1 MAHNYGLYEKDGIL
15 TMLPW
20 DYDVALGNI
29 GSEFGLTDPSIFINQ
44 PIDTPVFKTTVD
56 ERPMLRVLL
65 ENEEGIRLY
74 HKYLDELVTIWID
87 SGNMA
92 SEIQRLAAMIRPWVE
107 RETISIYS
115 FEEHLQAVESIQKF
129 TAYRGQSIRG
139 QLNGTIP
146 STWES
151 QNAQAELL
159 PDYSNYSPPHSGI
172 MKILLPEYEGDEVSM
187 GALLGVLPQANENL
201 HESLSLPALL
211 GLIDWGQLLTMEKP
225 ESGGESSLSK
235 VPKEDLIA
243 AVMPYPIIALK
254 LLLTAVAVPVVL
266 LLGLRFIRRR
276 KEKRGGVTH
285 VV

>member
-1 MAHNYGLYEKDGIL
+1 
-15 TMLPW
+15 MLPW

-44 PIDTPVFKTTVD
+44 PIDTPVFKTTVG

-139 QLNGTIP
+139 QLNGAIP
-146 STWES
+146 STWE
-151 QNAQAELL
+151 AQETQPELL
-159 PDYSNYSPPHSGI
+159 PDYSDYAPPNGGI

-225 ESGGESSLSK
+225 ESDGESSLSK

-276 KEKRGGVTH
+276 KERRGGVTH